1 MQMKS
6 IFRMARWYIK
16 NEQAR
21 DEKTPENALSYLKL
35 AQNITL
41 AEQSYYSTHDKDDR
55 CMS

>member
-1 MQMKS
+1 MKS
-6 IFRMARWYIK
+6 IFRMARWYIE